1 MSVSYETTISKI
13 QFGILSPD
21 LIRKMSVAE
30 ISSPDTYDEDGMP
43 IPTGVMD
50 PRLGTLEPGQRCK
63 TCGNTYLGCPGHF
76 GNIELPVPVIHV
88 GFAKTIYELLK
99 CTCRSCGRI
108 LLSDNDIQRFKDE
121 IQQLKEVGRPF
132 RHVYYRVKQKAMS
145 TQSCHHCGEKQLKIE
160 LEKPVTIVEVTER
173 GPERLSASQVRQR
186 LERIPDDDLWL
197 LDINPETSRPEWMV
211 LTVLPVP
218 PVYVRPSITL
228 ESGFRSEDDLT
239 HKLVDILR
247 VAQRLREN
255 LNAGSP
261 PPVIEELSDLLQ
273 YHVTTYI
280 NNEAVGTSPAMH
292 RSGRILKTLAQR
304 LKGKEGRFRLNLS
317 GKRVDFSARTV
328 ISPDPN
334 IGINEVGV
342 PRDIAMQLTVAEKV
356 TIWNIGRLRE
366 LVRNGPDKYPGAKYV
381 IRPDG
386 KRIRLKFVHD
396 LNELAEALDVG
407 YTVERHLMDGD
418 IVLFNRQ
425 PSLHRMSIMAH
436 IVKVLPYRTFRLN
449 LAVCTPYN
457 ADFDGDEMNLHVP
470 QSEEAQTEA
479 RILLLVQNNI
489 ISPRYGAPIIGAIRD
504 FLTSVYLLTRDETTF
519 TKRELAHLLAAIK
532 YDGPIPEPAIKK
544 PEPRWTGKQVF
555 SILLPKDFN
564 HSFRSSFDPNRPVV
578 IRNGQ
583 LVEGVI
589 DKGAVGVEKA
599 NSILHRLARDYGNDV
614 ARIFLDKVVRLV
626 NTYLE
631 MHGFTFSV
639 DDVEVPRDAYDAI
652 AKIAKEAEEGFVK
665 LKAEYERGKKDI
677 PPGMTPEQAFEQDVL
692 QLLSEARDK
701 AGKVVREKISQDSSA
716 VIMART
722 GARGT
727 LLNIDQMVAMVGQ
740 QSVRRERIHRGF
752 QDRVLAF
759 FKKGDL
765 SPKARGF
772 VYNSFF
778 SGLNPIEFF
787 FHAAGGRDGL
797 VDTAV
802 RTQQSGYMQRR
813 LINALESLYI
823 EYDGT
828 VRTADD
834 RRIIQFQYGEDGI
847 DPAKSDHGEVVEP
860 QALINALT
868 GRVKGD
874 QPASESYVDE
884 RMREYEDR
892 MPPKPVWRLAEALKR
907 NRASKELVDLAFEE
921 LLRRYNESRVE
932 PGDAMGVV
940 TAQSIGEPGTQLT
953 LRTFHFAGVREQSI
967 LLGLPRLIEIV
978 DARREPSTPFMKIPL
993 KGEYATNRAKAQRLA
1008 LQLQYTTL
1016 GDITE
1021 EIVVDY
1027 RRRAL
1032 VVKLS
1037 MEAMEERGV
1046 TRRDLEKA
1054 AKNLNGKVDEE
1065 NMTIAIKLQDD
1076 MLFNV
1081 TRVKERVQNTKVKGV
1096 RKIRR
1101 AIVRF
1106 ENGRYVIETEGSN
1119 LKEVLQ
1125 VPGVDAAH
1133 VETNDIY
1140 EIAEVLGIEAAR
1152 NAIVKEAKHVMTEQ
1166 GLDVDIRHLLLLADM
1181 MTVSGAVRQIGRHGV
1196 VKLKSSVL
1204 ARAAFEISVQTLMD
1218 AAARG
1223 EVDNLRG
1230 NVERILIGKEIP
1242 VGTGMV
1248 TILMMHKFQQQQ
1260 EKGDVNGPQEG
1271 AAGNQ

>member
-1 MSVSYETTISKI
+1 MSYTASIAAI
-13 QFGILSPD
+13 RFGILSPD

-76 GNIELPVPVIHV
+76 GHIELPVPVIHV

-108 LLSDNDIQRFKDE
+108 LLSEDQINQFKEE
-121 IQQLKEVGRPF
+121 IIRLQQQGRPY
-132 RHVYYRVKQKAMS
+132 RHVFFRVKQRAMAE
-145 TQSCHHCGEKQLKIE
+145 QVCPHCGEKQHKIE
-160 LEKPVTIVEVTER
+160 LEKPVTIVEVTDS
-173 GPERLSASQVRQR
+173 GPVRLHASTVRSR
-186 LERIPDDDLWL
+186 LERIPDDDLKL

-255 LNAGSP
+255 INAGSP
-261 PPVIEELSDLLQ
+261 SPVIAELSDLLQ

-280 NNEAVGTSPAMH
+280 NNEAAGTSPAMH
-292 RSGRILKTLAQR
+292 RSGRVLKTLAQR

-328 ISPDPN
+328 ISPDIN
-334 IGINEVGV
+334 IGVNEVGV
-342 PRDIAMQLTVAEKV
+342 PVEIAMQLTVAEKV
-356 TIWNIGRLRE
+356 TIWNVERLRQ

-396 LNELAEALDVG
+396 LEGLANALEPG
-407 YTVERHLMDGD
+407 YTVERHLQNGD

-436 IVKVLPYRTFRLN
+436 IVRVLPYRTFRLN

-504 FLTSVYLLTRDETTF
+504 FLTSMYLLTREGTSF
-519 TKRELAHLLAAIK
+519 NKREMAQLLAAIK
-532 YDGPIPEPAIKK
+532 YSGPIPEPAIKK
-544 PEPRWTGKQVF
+544 PEPRWTGKQIF
-555 SILLPKDFN
+555 SLLMPRDFN
-564 HSFRSSFDPNRPVV
+564 HTFRSSFDPNRPVV
-578 IRNGQ
+578 IRNGE

-589 DKGAVGVEKA
+589 DKNAIGIEKA
-599 NSILHRLARDYGNDV
+599 NSILHRLARDYGNEV
-614 ARIFLDKVVRLV
+614 AREFLDKVVRLA

-631 MHGFTFSV
+631 IHGFTFSV
-639 DDVEVPRDAYDAI
+639 EDLTVPREAY
-652 AKIAKEAEEGFVK
+652 EEISRVLRQTEDDFLK
-665 LKAEYERGKKDI
+665 LKAEYERGKREI
-677 PPGMTPEQAFEQDVL
+677 PPGMTETQAFESDVL
-692 QLLSEARDK
+692 QLLSEARDT
-701 AGKVVREKISQDSSA
+701 AGRIVRSKISQESSA

-727 LLNIDQMVAMVGQ
+727 LLNIDQMVAVVGQ

-752 QDRVLAF
+752 NDRVLTF

-765 SPKARGF
+765 SPRARGF
-772 VYNSFF
+772 VYNSFV
-778 SGLNPIEFF
+778 SGLDPIEFF
-787 FHAAGGRDGL
+787 FHAVGGRDGL

-823 EYDGT
+823 DYDGT
-828 VRTADD
+828 VRTADEK
-834 RRIIQFQYGEDGI
+834 RIIQFLYGEDGV
-847 DPAKSDHGEVVEP
+847 DPAKSDHGIVVSP
-860 QALINALT
+860 DALINKLAPT
-868 GRVKGD
+868 IRGGA
-874 QPASESYVDE
+874 PAKEEYIEEKV
-884 RMREYEDR
+884 REYCQR
-892 MPPKPVWRLAEALKR
+892 LPPKIVRELAAALK
-907 NRASKELVDLAFEE
+907 NSKATRELVDKAFEE
-921 LLRRYNESRVE
+921 LERRYKESRVE
-932 PGDAMGVV
+932 PGDAVGVI

-978 DARREPSTPFMKIPL
+978 DARRTPSTPFMRLPL
-993 KGEYATNRAKAQRLA
+993 TGEYAHNLAKAKKLA
-1008 LQLQYTTL
+1008 KQLQFTKFGDLVEEMSVNYKRGTL
-1016 GDITE
+1016 IIKLNREIMEDRGITKGDI
-1021 EIVVDY
+1021 
-1027 RRRAL
+1027 
-1032 VVKLS
+1032 
-1037 MEAMEERGV
+1037 
-1046 TRRDLEKA
+1046 EKA
-1054 AKNLNGKVDEE
+1054 LKLFEGKVDEDGE
-1065 NMTIAIKLQDD
+1065 TVTIKLKED
-1076 MLFNV
+1076 MLLNINKL
-1081 TRVKERVQNTKVKGV
+1081 KERLDVIKVKGV
-1096 RKIRR
+1096 RKIKR
-1101 AIVRF
+1101 AIVKQ
-1106 ENGRYVIETEGSN
+1106 EKDGYVIETEGSN
-1119 LKEVLQ
+1119 LKEVLEI
-1125 VPGVDAAH
+1125 PGIDHAR

-1152 NAIVKEAKHVMTEQ
+1152 NAIIKEAKNVMREQ

-1248 TILMMHKFQQQQ
+1248 TLLMRH
-1260 EKGDVNGPQEG
+1260 
-1271 AAGNQ
+1271 AAGQEENQNNQQ